1 MDYLIK
7 MSENAMEYSDMDLI
21 CVYDKDGERTE
32 CRFTEMP
39 DEVFA
44 SLDYTLIG
52 YICPEC
58 GEVIY
63 LDDYLDKD
71 MAVSMC
77 PICEYEF

>member
-1 MDYLIK
+1 MDYLVTLH
-7 MSENAMEYSDMDLI
+7 ENFLEYCDMDLI
-21 CVYDKDGERTE
+21 CTYEVDGNTIESRV
-32 CRFTEMP
+32 TEM
-39 DEVFA
+39 DFETVEA
-44 SLDYTLIG
+44 HDCTVIG

-63 LDDYLDKD
+63 LDDYSDKD